1 MRRLRRHP
9 VLVVVTVGLAT
20 LEALLVVAVGP
31 ADAAPLAPQVA
42 APAPFGV
49 FHDLRWL
56 LVYHPSWVVF
66 VVGTIALIAGRAAL
80 DCALVRAA
88 WPEDQP
94 APSTRQQ
101 LRHAI
106 RFTAVAALTLVLF
119 AVLTFAL
126 AVTSLSW
133 LFFVAVPVLLM
144 VALLLHHGEVTPA
157 WWRDPPSRRSVT
169 SILWVFVLLSAG
181 GAVIAAVP
189 RAVAP
194 VVAGV
199 TGLAVAACR
208 VRSVEALA
216 SRPAPEPDPR
226 RRRWPY
232 AVVGLG
238 AVLALVVVGTV
249 VGFAVS
255 SAVEA
260 GRDPPA
266 RVHADATGS
275 PVLVVK
281 GFNSRW
287 DGVTYRWVRGDH
299 RIRRFSY
306 RGLDRARPSAH
317 LRA

>member
-31 ADAAPLAPQVA
+31 TDAAPLAPQVA

-66 VVGTIALIAGRAAL
+66 VVGAIALIAGRAAL

-88 WPEDQP
+88 WPEDRP

-144 VALLLHHGEVTPA
+144 VALLLHHGEVTPV

-216 SRPAPEPDPR
+216 
-226 RRRWPY
+226 
-232 AVVGLG
+232 
-238 AVLALVVVGTV
+238 
-249 VGFAVS
+249 FAAHARAGS
-255 SAVEA
+255 STQAMA
-260 GRDPPA
+260 
-266 RVHADATGS
+266 
-275 PVLVVK
+275 
-281 GFNSRW
+281 
-287 DGVTYRWVRGDH
+287 VRG
-299 RIRRFSY
+299 RRAR
-306 RGLDRARPSAH
+306 RGARARRGRHGRRLRRLQCGGGRARPTGRVCTRTRPVHPCSWS
-317 LRA
+317 RASTRAGTA